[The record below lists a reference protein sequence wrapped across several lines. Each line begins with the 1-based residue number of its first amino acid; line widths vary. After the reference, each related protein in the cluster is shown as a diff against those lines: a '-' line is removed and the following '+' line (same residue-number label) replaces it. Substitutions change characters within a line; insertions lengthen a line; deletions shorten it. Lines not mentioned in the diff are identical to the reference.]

1 MFEAVGFIN
10 NMILSSHEQS
20 SDVISYSNWRVCDT
34 SQGSPK
40 IAFVCLFADKDGIY
54 IAVFIAFKL
63 KRKCWIYERNA
74 IAFFKQRLDVIL
86 SFFINVF
93 SWENV
98 EYFIFSELFQMKN
111 FSIFFFFFF
120 FLIAHSKSNLSI
132 VTLDIIYL
140 IATLNFTWVPTKVS
154 CSHNHPLIC
163 KNVKV

>member
-1 MFEAVGFIN
+1 METKIFLVFCFSEGKNGLFEAVGFIN

-86 SFFINVF
+86 SFFINRDNP
-93 SWENV
+93 SLLHCMC
-98 EYFIFSELFQMKN
+98 LFLY
-111 FSIFFFFFF
+111 SS
-120 FLIAHSKSNLSI
+120 HH
-132 VTLDIIYL
+132 IIK
-140 IATLNFTWVPTKVS
+140 VPTGTGVS
-154 CSHNHPLIC
+154 EQMNE
-163 KNVKV
+163 